1 MPEGNAVSR
10 LRAMQEAPLSSAF
23 RQAWQEWLNAW
34 KELDKTVEDTAKLVD
49 SVVELS
55 TRITRRLWRNAF
67 ASVGD
72 SATLQLK
79 AMVYAF
85 VALVDETL
93 LYADWPGQTV
103 WQEKPL
109 ESRLYSS
116 RQAGQRLPLEIKRL
130 LDEQAPT
137 SRDLGNVYLLCL
149 IMGFH
154 GRLRDE
160 RGQALHEKWRH
171 ALFIFTR
178 HRDPG
183 YANVSRLL
191 SEPADVTP
199 RQLAVRRSLP
209 DGWRLGLVIL
219 AFSLLLVGVGHLFWR
234 DINQEL
240 EPVLDLAIPFVA
252 EDQGV

>member
-10 LRAMQEAPLSSAF
+10 ISAKQEAPLSNAF
-23 RQAWQEWLNAW
+23 RQAWQEWLSAW
-34 KELDKTVEDTAKLVD
+34 KELDKSAEDTPKLVE
-49 SVVELS
+49 SVVVLS

-67 ASVGD
+67 ANVGD

-93 LYADWPGQTV
+93 LYADWPGQTA

-160 RGQALHEKWRH
+160 RGAALHEKWRH
-171 ALFIFTR
+171 ALFTFTR
-178 HRDPG
+178 DRDPN
-183 YANVSRLL
+183 YADVSRLL
-191 SEPADVTP
+191 AEPADVSP
-199 RQLAVRRSLP
+199 RQLSLRSSLP
-209 DGWRLGLVIL
+209 DGWRLGFVIL
-219 AFSLLLVGVGHLFWR
+219 VFLLLLTGIGHLFWR
-234 DINQEL
+234 DINQSL
-240 EPVLDLAIPFVA
+240 EPVLDLATPFVA
-252 EDQGV
+252 ADQRL